1 MLLAILDSHLGNHP
15 SAVSS
20 DMKHNIYMDNVVSG
34 VQNTDEVLKHYN
46 KANKIM
52 KEAGLRLRSWGSND
66 AALREIAENEKK

>member
-1 MLLAILDSHLGNHP
+1 
-15 SAVSS
+15 
-20 DMKHNIYMDNVVSG
+20 MKHNIYMDNVVSG